1 MEFRPPTR
9 LQRTTL
15 ADGTEVSTV
24 NLQSAAM
31 DAMQYET
38 CVFYPTGDSNVVS
51 RYATEAEALAG
62 HRFFVEHEHAHPTY
76 SYHYYS
82 GLHSVKGE

>member
-9 LQRTTL
+9 LERTTL

-31 DAMQYET
+31 DAATQYET
-38 CVFYPTGDSNVVS
+38 CVFYPTGNSNVVS

-62 HRFFVEHEHAHPTY
+62 HRFFVEHERLHSAY
-76 SYHYYS
+76 SSHYY
-82 GLHSVKGE
+82 GA